1 MTTPYLT
8 TKPEIA
14 SQSRYSARLKTF
26 NSWGSRYP
34 SPEELASAGFFK
46 RESENPDCVSNGF
59 IIFKVTESKKCIIL
73 FLKCRL
79 KFLDTKT

>member
-59 IIFKVTESKKCIIL
+59 MILKITEHKKCMI
-73 FLKCRL
+73 
-79 KFLDTKT
+79 